1 MNVNDMT
8 AQQAADWCAEDD
20 GWQPPGS
27 PVVRRDGTTCT
38 IGAWTRRIR
47 DGHYDHNGYEY
58 ASGSRGIEV
67 PKHPHPL
74 TLDGAAAALPE
85 GWTWEKSA
93 DDGEPEWSWGNKTW
107 RAFHP
112 RYSWV
117 GVPDTGDEIADRY
130 RLAVLCR
137 LAAKEQA

>member
-8 AQQAADWCAEDD
+8 AQECADWCAEQD

-85 GWTWEKSA
+85 GWIITIRSTLAGKWSAVGRKS
-93 DDGEPEWSWGNKTW
+93 GK
-107 RAFHP
+107 
-112 RYSWV
+112 RYAAV
-117 GVPDTGDEIADRY
+117 ATDELTARY

-137 LAAKEQA
+137 MAAKEQA